1 MTQKDKRVL
10 AFLIKNAAVALWLAL
25 VNGLLM
31 NWETS
36 LGVTRLLGETVP
48 PALGALAV
56 TFGAMRALR
65 AEAYAH
71 AAVVYDAWFTV
82 LALAACIGALALTI
96 RAAYARRRGQLH
108 TTADL

>member
-1 MTQKDKRVL
+1 MMIWRYVT
-10 AFLIKNAAVALWLAL
+10 
-25 VNGLLM
+25 VNG
-31 NWETS
+31 E
-36 LGVTRLLGETVP
+36 
-48 PALGALAV
+48 LAAAKRSQGNV
-56 TFGAMRALR
+56 GFWSILTTH
-65 AEAYAH
+65 AH